1 MGRGVGHALAMDL
14 NPLSLEHVSE
24 IAAPPDQVWACIAD
38 VGRRPSWMTELTKV
52 EAGPGLVST
61 GDRFTGRS
69 SLLLHDFI
77 GKSEVTKA
85 EPGRILTEEVVIG
98 ARFVSHWE
106 VVETEGGGSSVRH
119 EIDVEYPNGP
129 FSPVERWVLRRRLVR
144 MQRDTLRNL
153 ARQFQVD

>member
-1 MGRGVGHALAMDL
+1 MDI
-14 NPLSLEHVSE
+14 NPLSLEQVSE
-24 IAAPPDQVWACIAD
+24 IDAPPDQVWACIAD
-38 VGRRPSWMTELTKV
+38 VSGRPSWMTELTHV
-52 EAGPGLVST
+52 EAGPGTVSA

-69 SLLLHDFI
+69 SILLHDFI

-85 EPGRILTEEVVIG
+85 ERGRILTEEVVIG

-106 VVETEGGGSSVRH
+106 VVETPTGSSVRH

-129 FSPVERWVLRRRLVR
+129 FSRIERWVLRRRLVR

-153 ARQFQVD
+153 SRQF